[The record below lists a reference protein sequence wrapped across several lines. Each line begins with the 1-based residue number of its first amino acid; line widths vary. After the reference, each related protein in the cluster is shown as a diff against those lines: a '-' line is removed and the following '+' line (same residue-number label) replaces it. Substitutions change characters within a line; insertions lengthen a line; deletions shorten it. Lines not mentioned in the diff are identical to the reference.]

1 MAEKKRDRTSGSF
14 DSERAAEAARKRWA
28 ESAEPSEALAAA
40 VVAGSADSDLEELI
54 PLLVADLKK
63 QAKAGSVP
71 PGQAIT
77 LVREALRA
85 QEERRRR
92 EEERDPA
99 ARDRKEREGEA
110 SLLDDLERWEREGS
124 WPVSRLLELLEG
136 KDGYEGYLAGQEASM
151 RRVRALHKRLRA
163 KVA

>member
-1 MAEKKRDRTSGSF
+1 LVARKRDRTSGSF
-14 DSERAAEAARKRWA
+14 DSERAAEAARKRW
-28 ESAEPSEALAAA
+28 EQVGVDDGLAAG
-40 VVAGSADSDLEELI
+40 VVAGASDEDLRELL

-77 LVREALRA
+77 LVREALRMD
-85 QEERRRR
+85 EERQKR
-92 EEERDPA
+92 EAERDPA

-136 KDGYEGYLAGQEASM
+136 KEGYEGYLAGQEASM
-151 RRVRALHKRLRA
+151 KRVRALHERLKA